1 MSWDWDKLKEEQEAK
16 RNTINNPFKKKEVKY
31 RNTPDWNPIIV
42 FIILGI
48 ILVFGFWNI
57 ARWAN
62 YTFSYEKKIQQ
73 IVIEMVK
80 PESLKDEYKK

>member
-1 MSWDWDKLKEEQEAK
+1 MTWDWDKLKEQQETK
-16 RNTINNPFKKKEVKY
+16 TSNHPSKKKEVKI
-31 RNTPDWNPIIV
+31 RNIPDWIPIMV
-42 FIILGI
+42 FVFLAIILM
-48 ILVFGFWNI
+48 FGFWNI

-62 YTFSYEKKIQQ
+62 YTFSYEKKTQE

>member
-1 MSWDWDKLKEEQEAK
+1 MTWDWDKLKEKHEDK
-16 RNTINNPFKKKEVKY
+16 LNKKKEVKH
-31 RNTPDWNPIIV
+31 RNTPDWIPIMV
-42 FIILGI
+42 FVILGL
-48 ILVFGFWNI
+48 ILAFGFWNI

-73 IVIEMVK
+73 IVIEMIK